1 MKTLISSRPR
11 SSEAN
16 RHLALQ
22 LAIQLPSDS
31 AEDARQVVDELA
43 VLLEGYMTAP
53 GPRPLWERQVMALD
67 PPYRAGLALFWTVA
81 LFLLVMPVAMALVSL
96 VGIQAVEIPLM
107 APLAAG
113 CSMVFGRRYGVLVG
127 VLAGVAHNLL
137 IVPPALELSI
147 PTARELVFGG
157 CYAVAAIVVPTIARH
172 SAALRAA
179 AMSACV
185 RLAPAPGSPS
195 PG

>member
-1 MKTLISSRPR
+1 MKTLMSSRPR

-67 PPYRAGLALFWTVA
+67 PPYRAGLALFWTV
-81 LFLLVMPVAMALVSL
+81 VAMALVSL

>member
-1 MKTLISSRPR
+1 MKTLMSSRPR

-22 LAIQLPSDS
+22 LAIQLPDS
-31 AEDARQVVDELA
+31 TEDARQVVDELA

-53 GPRPLWERQVMALD
+53 GPRPLWQRQVMALD

-81 LFLLVMPVAMALVSL
+81 LFLLVMPVAMALIGV
-96 VGIQAVEIPLM
+96 QAVEIPLM
-107 APLAAG
+107 VPLAAG
-113 CSMVFGRRYGVLVG
+113 CSMVFGRRYGALVG

-137 IVPPALELSI
+137 IVPPVLELSI

-185 RLAPAPGSPS
+185 RLAPMPGSPS
-195 PG
+195 LG

>member
-1 MKTLISSRPR
+1 MKTLMSSRPR

-22 LAIQLPSDS
+22 LAIQLPDS
-31 AEDARQVVDELA
+31 TEDARQVVDELA

-53 GPRPLWERQVMALD
+53 GPRPLWQRQVLALD
-67 PPYRAGLALFWTVA
+67 PPYRAGPALFWTLA
-81 LFLLVMPVAMALVSL
+81 LFLLVMPIAVALVSL
-96 VGIQAVEIPLM
+96 VGVQSIEMPLI
-107 APLAAG
+107 APLASG
-113 CSMVFGRRYGVLVG
+113 CSIVFGRRYGVLVG

-147 PTARELVFGG
+147 PTVLELVFGG

-185 RLAPAPGSPS
+185 RLAPMPGSPS